1 MTLKQKLFKQ
11 YRMYYRVWFE
21 LDWKERNEDLDI
33 GEAVATAHTKG
44 RMSEALQLIREVLS
58 KKDQEMLN
66 EIASEEVNK
75 VYEEKLNGA
84 A

>member
-1 MTLKQKLFKQ
+1 MTLRQKLFKK
-11 YRMYYRVWFE
+11 YRMYYRIWFE
-21 LDWKERNEDLDI
+21 LDWKERHEELEI

-44 RMSEALQLIREVLS
+44 KMSEALNLIRDVLGN
-58 KKDQEMLN
+58 KDRETLD

-84 A
+84 V

>member
-1 MTLKQKLFKQ
+1 MTLKQKLFKE
-11 YRMYYRVWFE
+11 YRINYRVWFE
-21 LDWKERNEDLDI
+21 MDWKERNEELEI
-33 GEAVATAHTKG
+33 GESVALAHAKAEI
-44 RMSEALQLIREVLS
+44 SAKLNLIWEVMG
-58 KKDQEMLN
+58 KKDRETLN